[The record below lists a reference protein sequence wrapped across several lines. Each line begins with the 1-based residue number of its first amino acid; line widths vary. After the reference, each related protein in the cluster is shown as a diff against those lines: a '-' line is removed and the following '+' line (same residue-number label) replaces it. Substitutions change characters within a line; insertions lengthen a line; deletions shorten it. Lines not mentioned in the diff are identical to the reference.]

1 MRNESQKSFDRGV
14 QNQVDVWKEEKKNRK
29 KRNGEPLRI
38 SWWNDFND
46 RLERRVA
53 FGELCIQLI
62 LRLAKFFND
71 RRCYLKIR
79 KMHQL

>member
-14 QNQVDVWKEEKKNRK
+14 QNQVDVWKEEKKIGKREMENRS
-29 KRNGEPLRI
+29 GSHDETILTI
-38 SWWNDFND
+38 GSGD
-46 RLERRVA
+46 VA

-79 KMHQL
+79 KMHRL

>member
-1 MRNESQKSFDRGV
+1 MF
-14 QNQVDVWKEEKKNRK
+14 EKKKKEKKGKREMENRSGSHDETILTIGS
-29 KRNGEPLRI
+29 R
-38 SWWNDFND
+38 D
-46 RLERRVA
+46 VA

-79 KMHQL
+79 NMQQL

>member
-14 QNQVDVWKEEKKNRK
+14 QNQVDVWKEEKKIGKREMENRS
-29 KRNGEPLRI
+29 GSHDETILTI
-38 SWWNDFND
+38 DSGD
-46 RLERRVA
+46 VA

-79 KMHQL
+79 KMHRL

>member
-1 MRNESQKSFDRGV
+1 ME
-14 QNQVDVWKEEKKNRK
+14 NRS
-29 KRNGEPLRI
+29 GSHDETILTI
-38 SWWNDFND
+38 GSGD
-46 RLERRVA
+46 VA

-79 KMHQL
+79 KMHRL